1 MNTLSMKKAQQG
13 FTLIELMIV
22 VAIIGILASI
32 AIPAY
37 QTYTAKAKFTEVVLA
52 TSGVKAAM
60 DVCAQTIGG
69 TNPLQSGAGFCDND
83 TTVVAAVGQANLAQ
97 SGYVG
102 GVTLTSGNIIT
113 ATAGGTLGTPSFPNA
128 ETYTL
133 TGTYDPTTGAVAW
146 TAGGTCQGVGY
157 C

>member
-1 MNTLSMKKAQQG
+1 MNTLSIKKSQQG

-37 QTYTAKAKFTEVVLA
+37 QTYTQKAKFTEVVLA
-52 TSGVKAAM
+52 TAGVKAAV

-69 TNPLQSGAGFCDND
+69 TAPLAAAACDAD
-83 TTVVAAVGQANLAQ
+83 VGVVAAVTQAAAAG
-97 SGYVG
+97 GYVKATT
-102 GVTLTSGNIIT
+102 GVTYATNLIT
-113 ATAGGTLGTPSFPNA
+113 AIAGGSSFPNA

-133 TGTYDPTTGAVAW
+133 TGT
-146 TAGGTCQGVGY
+146 
-157 C
+157 